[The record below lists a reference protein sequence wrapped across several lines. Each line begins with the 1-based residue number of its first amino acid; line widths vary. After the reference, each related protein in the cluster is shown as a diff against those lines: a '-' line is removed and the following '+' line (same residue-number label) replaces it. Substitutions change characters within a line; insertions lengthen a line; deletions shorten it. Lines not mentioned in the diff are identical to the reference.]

1 MAEELEAS
9 LEVLS
14 QLLARLHIPGN
25 VAETLVD
32 SYRRA
37 VGGSAGRA
45 SRAPAIPLEQLPREI
60 VDAPVSSFRVPQD
73 AWAVGKTLQELD
85 LRNSTGATV
94 LAIRRSGRTTTSPS
108 GSFTLD
114 GGDDMFLLGD
124 DSDILLARALVTD
137 GPRQRISRQG

>member
-1 MAEELEAS
+1 M
-9 LEVLS
+9 LS

-25 VAETLVD
+25 VAETIVD
-32 SYRRA
+32 RYRRA
-37 VGGSAGRA
+37 AGASSGRA